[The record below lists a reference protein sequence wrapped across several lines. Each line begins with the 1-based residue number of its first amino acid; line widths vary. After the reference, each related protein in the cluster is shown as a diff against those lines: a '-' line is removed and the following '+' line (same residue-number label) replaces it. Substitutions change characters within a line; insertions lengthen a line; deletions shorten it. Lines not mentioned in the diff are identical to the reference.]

1 MRGDDALSEVLYQ
14 KTADGQFIPYNL
26 TTHTKSAN
34 DASHQVLPQKS
45 ESDIVDW
52 DGWPDGGFS
61 RNFTWKEVEATKN
74 LRAHWSYKANGGYGG
89 DEHASTW
96 QKGKKTSRKCMGVM
110 LCDNHPVCGII
121 THPQTTARGIDSQL
135 RKGCECGAILIH
147 QQCEVRSFLWQW
159 SGGIYY
165 NNGGN
170 HEHKRPTHLLH
181 LLPDEETRFR
191 ALVKSN
197 PMSGPRA
204 LITGVPTFEGPG
216 ESVADISDVLLN
228 VDRVS
233 KERLKVKHGAGESG
247 DNFLE
252 NFAKFEDEH
261 PDFIIL
267 SRLGK
272 YTVIS
277 TQTAFMRSQLV
288 KDDVV
293 DGPVNGMVS
302 DAAHGW
308 WKDRKALLMI
318 SSTYCPV
325 LHCWVPGVVSYTN
338 GASRNHFAAHFLA
351 VLQSIALE
359 AEMRGI
365 YVTDD
370 LFKNVSSKL
379 NVNL

>member
-1 MRGDDALSEVLYQ
+1 
-14 KTADGQFIPYNL
+14 
-26 TTHTKSAN
+26 
-34 DASHQVLPQKS
+34 
-45 ESDIVDW
+45 
-52 DGWPDGGFS
+52 
-61 RNFTWKEVEATKN
+61 VEATKN

-96 QKGKKTSRKCMGVM
+96 LKGKKTSRKCMGVM

-121 THPQTTARGIDSQL
+121 TRPQTTARGMDSQL
-135 RKGCECGAILIH
+135 RKGCECGAVLIH

-165 NNGGN
+165 NNGRN
-170 HEHKRPTHLLH
+170 HEHKRPAHLLH

-204 LITGVPTFEGPG
+204 LITGVPTFDGPG

-261 PDFIIL
+261 PDFIVL

-277 TQTAFMRSQLV
+277 TQTAFM
-288 KDDVV
+288 
-293 DGPVNGMVS
+293 
-302 DAAHGW
+302 
-308 WKDRKALLMI
+308 
-318 SSTYCPV
+318 
-325 LHCWVPGVVSYTN
+325 
-338 GASRNHFAAHFLA
+338 
-351 VLQSIALE
+351 
-359 AEMRGI
+359 
-365 YVTDD
+365 
-370 LFKNVSSKL
+370 
-379 NVNL
+379 

>member
-1 MRGDDALSEVLYQ
+1 MRIGGEESPSKEVLYK
-14 KTADGQFIPYNL
+14 KTVDGQFIPYGLPTRTEFTSQLNPL
-26 TTHTKSAN
+26 R
-34 DASHQVLPQKS
+34 HQENEGNTAK
-45 ESDIVDW
+45 W
-52 DGWPDGGFS
+52 DGWPDGDFS
-61 RNFTWKEVEATKN
+61 QNFTWKEVEESKN
-74 LRAHWSYKANGGYGG
+74 LRVHWSYKANGGYRGG
-89 DEHASTW
+89 DEHALTW
-96 QKGKKTSRKCMGVM
+96 KKGKKTSRKCMGVM

-121 THPQTTARGIDSQL
+121 TRPQTTAKGIDSQL
-135 RKGCECGAILIH
+135 REGCECGARLIH
-147 QQCEVRSFLWQW
+147 QDCTIRSFLWQW

-165 NNGGN
+165 ENGGD
-170 HEHKRPTHLLH
+170 HKHKRPTHLLH
-181 LLPDEETRFR
+181 LLPEEQTRFQ
-191 ALVKSN
+191 ALITSN

-204 LITGVPTFEGPG
+204 LMTGVPTFEGPG

-233 KERLKVKHGAGESG
+233 KERLKVKQGIGESG

-277 TQTAFMRSQLV
+277 SQTAFMRSQLV
-288 KDDVV
+288 KDDIL

-308 WKDRKALLMI
+308 WKDRKALLMV
-318 SSTYCPV
+318 SSTYSPV

-338 GASRNHFAAHFLA
+338 GASGNHFASHFLA

-359 AEMRGI
+359 AENRGI
-365 YVTDD
+365 FVTDD
-370 LFKNVSSKL
+370 LFKNVS
-379 NVNL
+379 

>member
-1 MRGDDALSEVLYQ
+1 MRGEDALSEVLYR

-121 THPQTTARGIDSQL
+121 TRPQTTARGIDSQL